1 MNESREALENRRNEI
16 LAQLRESSDDLQI
29 ELDRDPEEQAIQLEQ
44 FDVPATFAANLRREL
59 AQVEEQLDTFDG

>member
-16 LAQLRESSDDLQI
+16 LAQL
-29 ELDRDPEEQAIQLEQ
+29 PEEQAIQLEQ

>member
-44 FDVPATFAANLRREL
+44 FDVPATFAANL